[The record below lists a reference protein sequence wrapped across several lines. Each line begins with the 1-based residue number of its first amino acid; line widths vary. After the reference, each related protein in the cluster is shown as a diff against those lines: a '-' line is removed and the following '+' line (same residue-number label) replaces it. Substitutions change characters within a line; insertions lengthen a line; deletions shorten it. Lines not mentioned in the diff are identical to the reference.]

1 MKKIKKK
8 KVALIGREV
17 FSEYSSLYSMIWS
30 EVRDLDSRS
39 MDFNSSEWEWSKWS
53 IRMQLSHMTS
63 LIFRWM
69 IVRWGE
75 KLFPED
81 NHGIA
86 DVRGIAQADDRRMD
100 QALYWDKSVIM
111 SKLKQ
116 GIELVQKVL
125 SSHSVESLKR
135 ECILRLEP
143 GSAEAKLIMSAHSQ
157 GVTMGNGGTFWTLEA
172 TIRHIYFEEIT
183 HLYNIQRLKRVQRL
197 PTEVDIPRV
206 GYWTIP
212 GWDVSEP

>member
-1 MKKIKKK
+1 
-8 KVALIGREV
+8 
-17 FSEYSSLYSMIWS
+17 
-30 EVRDLDSRS
+30 
-39 MDFNSSEWEWSKWS
+39 
-53 IRMQLSHMTS
+53 
-63 LIFRWM
+63 M

-75 KLFPED
+75 KLFPEHD
-81 NHGIA
+81 HGIA

-100 QALYWDKSVIM
+100 QALYRDKSVIM

-125 SSHSVESLKR
+125 SSHSVEFLTR
-135 ECILRLEP
+135 ERILRLES
-143 GSAEAKLIMSAHSQ
+143 GSAEANLIMNAHSH
-157 GVTMGNGGTFWTLEA
+157 GVTVGDGGTFWTLEA

-183 HLYNIQRLKRVQRL
+183 HLYNIQRLKKAQGL
-197 PTEVDIPRV
+197 STEVDIPRV

>member
-30 EVRDLDSRS
+30 EVRDLDSRF
-39 MDFNSSEWEWSKWS
+39 MDFNSSEWEWSRWS
-53 IRMQLSHMTS
+53 IRMQLSHMAS

-75 KLFPED
+75 KLFPEHD
-81 NHGIA
+81 HGIA

-125 SSHSVESLKR
+125 SSHSVEFLTR
-135 ECILRLEP
+135 ERILRLES
-143 GSAEAKLIMSAHSQ
+143 GSAEANLIMNAHSH
-157 GVTMGNGGTFWTLEA
+157 GVTVGDGGTFWTLEA

-183 HLYNIQRLKRVQRL
+183 HLYNIQRLKKAQGL
-197 PTEVDIPRV
+197 STEVDIPRV